1 MKKKTRI
8 DTRRFNP
15 FYDGEPTPTNLICPI
30 TGSILMDDG
39 SDNHVMDSDNF
50 YFASSDKSIKF
61 ARHPFSWNLFRQI
74 EYRHVGEHGIRF
86 YYLQKDNTWEEYVDD
101 KRTSKLFP
109 INTPQSEIEEYI
121 QNEEMERQ
129 ERKRK
134 YNEGVA
140 NGTIIPLPN
149 GIRVAARLIEI
160 DNVTVQPLS
169 PPSENLFYTNFKY
182 KE

>member
-1 MKKKTRI
+1 MKKKTTI

-39 SDNHVMDSDNF
+39 SDMHVMDSDHF
-50 YFASSDKSIKF
+50 YFASSDKNIKF

-86 YYLQKDNTWEEYVDD
+86 FYLLSDNTWEEYVGD
-101 KRTSKLFP
+101 KRINKLFP

-121 QNEEMERQ
+121 QNEEKERQ
-129 ERKRK
+129 ERKRL
-134 YNEGVA
+134 YDEGVA
-140 NGTIIPLPN
+140 NGTITPSPN
-149 GIRVAARLIEI
+149 ATRVVSRLIDQEK
-160 DNVTVQPLS
+160 VTVRPLS
-169 PPSENLFYTNFKY
+169 PPSRNLFYTNFTY

>member
-1 MKKKTRI
+1 MKKKTTI
-8 DTRRFNP
+8 NTRRFNP
-15 FYDGEPTPTNLICPI
+15 FYYGEPTPTNLICPI

-39 SDNHVMDSDNF
+39 SDMHVMDSDHF

-86 YYLQKDNTWEEYVDD
+86 FYLQKDNTWEEYVGD

-121 QNEEMERQ
+121 QNEEVQRQ
-129 ERKRK
+129 ERKIK
-134 YNEGVA
+134 YDEGVA
-140 NGTIIPLPN
+140 NGTIIPSPN
-149 GIRVAARLIEI
+149 ATRVTARLIGKEK
-160 DNVTVQPLS
+160 VTVQPLS
-169 PPSENLFYTNFKY
+169 PPTGKIYF
-182 KE
+182 